1 MIKSFFGTKR
11 WALWAWGGLALLMGL
26 VVFQVEMTVQ
36 LNQWYKEFYD
46 ILQAASDIEA
56 FWQKMVQ
63 FLYIAIPYIF
73 AAIASSYFA
82 RHYAF
87 RWRQAITFHYLP
99 YWSSHPGTI
108 EGASQRIQE
117 DTYQFANALESLG
130 LGFFRSVLTLIA
142 FIPILWALSEK
153 ITIPWLEAIPGSLVW
168 IAMLTSLG
176 AMLISFLVGIKLPGL
191 EYNNQR
197 VEATYRKHLVYSEDD
212 KSYANLPGMVELFL
226 GLRPNYFRLFNHY
239 TYFNLWSNV
248 YGQVMIVLPYLMM
261 APSLFGGVITLGAVT
276 QTGNAFGKVNDGF
289 SFFID
294 RWTDITKF
302 LSVIKRLREFET
314 HLIRLHPDPQSVPAH
329 P

>member
-1 MIKSFFGTKR
+1 MLKSFFATKQ
-11 WALWAWGGLALLMGL
+11 WALWAWGGLLVLLVL
-26 VVFQVEMTVQ
+26 VVFQVEMTVL
-36 LNQWYKEFYD
+36 LNHWYKDFYN
-46 ILQAASDIEA
+46 ILQKAKDINA
-56 FWQKMVQ
+56 FWQKMLE
-63 FLYIAIPYIF
+63 FLYIAIPYIL
-73 AAIASSYFA
+73 AAVASSYFA

-87 RWRQAITFHYLP
+87 RWRQAVTFYYLP
-99 YWSSHPGTI
+99 HWSVHEGNI

-153 ITIPWLEAIPGSLVW
+153 ITISWLETIPGSLVW

-176 AMLISFLVGIKLPGL
+176 AMLVSFLVGIKLPGL
-191 EYNNQR
+191 EYNNQK

-212 KSYANLPGMVELFL
+212 KSYAELPVMTELFL

-239 TYFNLWSNV
+239 TYFNLWSNI
-248 YGQVMIVLPYLMM
+248 YAQTMTILPYLMM
-261 APSLFGGVITLGAVT
+261 APSLFSGVITLGVVT

-289 SFFID
+289 SFFIE

-302 LSVIKRLREFET
+302 LSVIKRLREFESQ
-314 HLIRLHPDPQSVPAH
+314 LIEFKCN
-329 P
+329 

>member
-1 MIKSFFGTKR
+1 MLKSFFATKK
-11 WALWAWGGLALLMGL
+11 WALWAWGGLLVLIAL

-36 LNQWYKEFYD
+36 LNHWYKAFYN
-46 ILQAASDIEA
+46 ILQAAKDVHA
-56 FWQKMVQ
+56 FWQKMVE

-87 RWRQAITFHYLP
+87 RWRQAITFYYLP
-99 YWSSHPGTI
+99 YWSKHPGNI

-130 LGFFRSVLTLIA
+130 LGLFRSVLTLIA
-142 FIPILWALSEK
+142 FIPILWELSK
-153 ITIPWLEAIPGSLVW
+153 DITIAWLEHIPGSLVW

-191 EYNNQR
+191 EYNNQL

-212 KSYANLPGMVELFL
+212 KKYANLPAMVELFL

-239 TYFNLWSNV
+239 TYFNLWSNI
-248 YGQVMIVLPYLMM
+248 YNQLMIILPYLVM
-261 APSLFGGVITLGAVT
+261 APSLFGGAITLGVVT
-276 QTGNAFGKVNDGF
+276 QTGNAFGKVNEGF
-289 SFFID
+289 SFFIE
-294 RWTDITKF
+294 RWVDITKF
-302 LSVIKRLREFET
+302 LSVIKRLKEFES
-314 HLIRLHPDPQSVPAH
+314 HLIT
-329 P
+329 